1 MSFTFLKI
9 NQNEKIMYGFRLIG
23 KFVFVSIVLT
33 LNFLLMWMK
42 N

>member
-23 KFVFVSIVLT
+23 TFVSIVLI